1 MIKNVLAIQMASVI
15 GDVDAN
21 FSRMKAL
28 FEEFYST
35 ERPLVPDIIVL
46 PEVWTTGWDCSV
58 FQNCKDNEYKTEH
71 FLADLAKQ
79 YNVNIIGG
87 SYIKE
92 TDGVCKNTCPVVI
105 RDGQTSA
112 RYEKIHL
119 YAPDGEADAV
129 QAGSTPVV
137 VDIEGLKIGL
147 SICYDIRFP
156 ELFRSY
162 INTDFMPDLMINMSA
177 WPYTRYHQYVAMA
190 QSRAIENQ
198 CFFLALS
205 QTGMIKEN
213 VYNSGGSVLIEPMGK
228 IISQL
233 ERKESYILAQINTD
247 LVNNV
252 RKTFPNLENRKVH
265 DFGFKPEK
273 MGIELN
279 V

>member
-1 MIKNVLAIQMASVI
+1 MKKNILAIQMRSVI
-15 GDVDAN
+15 GDVDTN
-21 FSRMKAL
+21 FRRVEAM
-28 FEEFYST
+28 FEEFYSH
-35 ERPLVPDIIVL
+35 ERALIPDIVVL
-46 PEVWTTGWDCSV
+46 PEVWTAGWACDV
-58 FQNCKDNEYKTEH
+58 FQKCKDNEYKTEH
-71 FLADLAKQ
+71 FLAHLAKK

-92 TDGVCKNTCPVVI
+92 TDGVCKNTCPVLI

-129 QAGSTPVV
+129 SAGSTPVV

-162 INTDFMPDLMINMSA
+162 INSDFCPDMMINMSA
-177 WPYTRYHQYVAMA
+177 WPMTRCEQYVSMA

-205 QTGMIKEN
+205 QTGEIRN
-213 VYNSGGSVLIEPMGK
+213 GVYNSGNSVLVEPMGK
-228 IISQL
+228 AISRL
-233 ERKESYILAQINTD
+233 GVNESYILAQIDTN
-247 LVNNV
+247 VVENV
-252 RKTFPNLENRKVH
+252 RKKFPNLQNRRVY

-273 MGIELN
+273 MGIELY

>member
-15 GDVDAN
+15 GDTNAN

-35 ERPLVPDIIVL
+35 ERPLVPDIVVL

-92 TDGVCKNTCPVVI
+92 TDGVCKNTCPVII

-119 YAPDGEADAV
+119 YAPDGEADVV

-162 INTDFMPDLMINMSA
+162 INTDFAPDFMINMSA
-177 WPYTRYHQYVAMA
+177 WPYTRYWQYVAMA
-190 QSRAIENQ
+190 QSRAVENQ

-247 LVNNV
+247 LVDNV
-252 RKTFPNLENRKVH
+252 RKTFPNLQNRKVY

>member
-1 MIKNVLAIQMASVI
+1 MIKNILAIQMMSVI
-15 GDVDAN
+15 GDVDTN

-28 FEEFYST
+28 FEEFYSV
-35 ERPLVPDIIVL
+35 ERPLVPDIVVL
-46 PEVWTTGWDCSV
+46 PEVWTCGWDCSV
-58 FQNCKDNEYKTEH
+58 FQNCKDSEYKTEH

-92 TDGVCKNTCPVVI
+92 TDGVCKNTCPVII

-162 INTDFMPDLMINMSA
+162 INTDFAPDLMINMSA
-177 WPYTRYHQYVAMA
+177 WPYTRYWQYAAMA

-213 VYNSGGSVLIEPMGK
+213 AYNSGGSLLVEPMGK

-247 LVNNV
+247 IVDNV
-252 RKTFPNLENRKVH
+252 RTTYPNLQNRKIY

-273 MGIELN
+273 MGIALN